1 MITEVNKLTGFARQ
15 RPTVRE
21 RRERLWIAKLK
32 SLPCFEQ
39 LVAKLVE
46 GQSVTSVTRWLHG
59 LGVDGELKN
68 CGYHTLRQYVTA
80 LRFRVRENL
89 AHTERKDVEPLA
101 FRTVMQEF
109 ERQKDAEIAEE
120 PQLTEASKK
129 IWKVVS
135 EAVKKLDAETML
147 KYCFMVQQG
156 RVEAMLA
163 IENKMGLPLP
173 DVYKNIAVL
182 KDIATEIR
190 KYEVGELWM
199 KGKAG
204 AAYGGPYPGGFL
216 SRAGAQEKELSP
228 IALRLSELEPTD
240 RNLIRAA
247 SERVV
252 ELIQEEMGTGSIA
265 KVLEVDAEGVVA
277 AETEI
282 GNSDFGPASA
292 V

>member
-1 MITEVNKLTGFARQ
+1 
-15 RPTVRE
+15 
-21 RRERLWIAKLK
+21 
-32 SLPCFEQ
+32 

-46 GQSVTSVTRWLHG
+46 GQSVTSVTRWLHS

-89 AHTERKDVEPLA
+89 TQTERKDVKPLA
-101 FRTVMQEF
+101 FRMVMQEF
-109 ERQKDAEIAEE
+109 DRQKDAEIAEE

-156 RVEAMLA
+156 RVETMLA

-173 DVYKNIAVL
+173 DMYKNVAVL

-190 KYEVGELWM
+190 KFEVGELWM

-204 AAYGGPYPGGFL
+204 TTYGGPYPGGL
-216 SRAGAQEKELSP
+216 LPHSGAQEKELSP
-228 IALRLSELEPTD
+228 IAQAVSQLDVVD

-247 SERVV
+247 SSHVMEM
-252 ELIQEEMGTGSIA
+252 IQEEIRTMSGTKGL
-265 KVLEVDAEGVVA
+265 VNHAEGIVA
-277 AETEI
+277 SEMEI
-282 GNSDFGPASA
+282 GNSDFGPA